1 MDWKKSLVLATVLLT
16 FAATPVLAVQRQDVD
31 AAKSEANSLEK
42 EKKKVEATLK
52 NLESLKN
59 DVAAY
64 VRQLDE
70 SLEQLD
76 QELEELEEKIAD
88 KEADI
93 ETAQEELTEAKAVEA
108 DQYAAMKLRIKYTYE
123 RGDTSFVDL
132 LLQSKDM
139 GQLLNR
145 AEYIQKI
152 YEYDKQKLDEYAQTK
167 EEISVHEKTLE
178 TEREELLALQEE
190 TEARQSSVKTLLE
203 EKSSELAAY
212 DAQISA
218 AEGQIS
224 EYETSIREQESKIQ
238 QMEAEIKRQEEEARK
253 AAEAAGQKYNTVSLG
268 NISFIWP
275 CPSSSRISSAFGD
288 RTSPTEGTS
297 TDHKG
302 IDISAQTG
310 ASILAA
316 ASGTVVIAT
325 YSYSAGNY
333 IMINHGGGIY
343 TVYMHCSQLLASEG
357 QEVAQGETIA
367 RVGSTGYSTGPHLH
381 FGIRANGSYV
391 NPSLYVAP

>member
-288 RTSPTEGTS
+288 RTSPTEGAS

>member
-1 MDWKKSLVLATVLLT
+1 MDWRKSLLLAVMLLT

-59 DVAAY
+59 DAAAY

-203 EKSSELAAY
+203 EKSNELAAY

-275 CPSSSRISSAFGD
+275 CPSSSRISSVFGD
-288 RTSPTEGTS
+288 RTSPTEGAS

-381 FGIRANGSYV
+381 FGIRANGAYV